1 MDKELNLIKILEN
14 APIGTKLYSVMH
26 GEVEFQCIRKQ
37 GEYNIVVSDNYGCFH
52 SYTKEGK
59 FKIGDLGECLIYPS
73 KECKDWSNFKVDL
86 PEGTPVMVGDT
97 DNDWKLRFYSGNRK
111 AYRSGKRCGEPIS
124 WGYIIPVDKFNF
136 TDCSFNKE
144 DNYGFHNN

>member
-14 APIGTKLYSVMH
+14 APVSTKLYSVMH
-26 GEVEFQCIRKQ
+26 GEVEFHSIREP
-37 GEYNIVVSDNYGCFH
+37 GEYKIIVADENGVFH

-59 FKIGDLGECLIYPS
+59 FRVEDLGECLLYPS
-73 KECKDWSNFKVDL
+73 KECRDWSNFKVDL

-97 DNDWKLRFYSGNRK
+97 DNDWKLRFYAGQNK
-111 AYRSGKRCGEPIS
+111 VYKHGKRCGTTIS

-136 TDCSFNKE
+136 TDYSFNKE
-144 DNYGFHNN
+144 DNYGFINN